1 MNWELYG
8 LFLLTGLIAAAVP
21 GPSIAFTVSQS
32 IRYGALSAFPS
43 VMGLMSA
50 SILYGAGTL
59 MGAGALLIL
68 VPEISIVARSVGAA
82 YLAFLG
88 FQQLTTEAVGL
99 AEGSAEARDT
109 LRRTYVNGLIIGLS
123 NPKIMLFYLMF
134 IPQFVDPT
142 RPAVFQITVLVLSQY
157 MVKASV
163 LVFYAAMAN
172 SVRGWLGTKG
182 RVNLVNKVTGVILI
196 CVAILLAF
204 SVIMDLSRS

>member
-1 MNWELYG
+1 MNRELYG
-8 LFLLTGLIAAAVP
+8 LFLLTGLIAAAAP

-32 IRYGALSAFPS
+32 IRYGAMSAFPS

-59 MGAGALLIL
+59 MGAGALLVL
-68 VPEISIVARSVGAA
+68 VPEISIAARSVGAA

-88 FQQLTTEAVGL
+88 FRQLTTEAVGL
-99 AEGSAEARDT
+99 VEGSAEARI
-109 LRRTYVNGLIIGLS
+109 NGLIIGLS

-157 MVKASV
+157 VVKASV

-172 SVRGWLGTKG
+172 SVRSWLGTKG
-182 RVNLVNKVTGVILI
+182 RVNLMNKVTGVILI
-196 CVAILLAF
+196 CVAILLAS
-204 SVIMDLSRS
+204 SVVMDLSRS

>member
-1 MNWELYG
+1 MNRELYG
-8 LFLLTGLIAAAVP
+8 LFLLTGLIAAAAP

-32 IRYGALSAFPS
+32 IRYGAMSAFPS

-59 MGAGALLIL
+59 MGAGALL
-68 VPEISIVARSVGAA
+68 VVGAA

-88 FQQLTTEAVGL
+88 FRQLTTEAVGL
-99 AEGSAEARDT
+99 VEGSAEARDT
-109 LRRTYVNGLIIGLS
+109 VRRTYINGLIIGLS

-157 MVKASV
+157 VVKASV

-172 SVRGWLGTKG
+172 SVRSWLGTKG
-182 RVNLVNKVTGVILI
+182 RVNLMNKVTGVILI
-196 CVAILLAF
+196 CVAILLAS
-204 SVIMDLSRS
+204 SVVMDLSRS

>member
-1 MNWELYG
+1 M
-8 LFLLTGLIAAAVP
+8 AAGAP

-59 MGAGALLIL
+59 MGAGALLVL
-68 VPEISIVARSVGAA
+68 VPEISIAARLLGAT
-82 YLAFLG
+82 YLAILG
-88 FQQLTTEAVGL
+88 FQQLSAEAVGF
-99 AEGSAEARDT
+99 AEGSAEARDAA
-109 LRRTYVNGLIIGLS
+109 RRTYVNGLIIGLS

-172 SVRGWLGTKG
+172 SIRGWLGTG
-182 RVNLVNKVTGVILI
+182 DRVSLLNKVIGVILV
-196 CVAILLAF
+196 CVAILLTL
-204 SVIMDLSRS
+204 SVIRDLSMS